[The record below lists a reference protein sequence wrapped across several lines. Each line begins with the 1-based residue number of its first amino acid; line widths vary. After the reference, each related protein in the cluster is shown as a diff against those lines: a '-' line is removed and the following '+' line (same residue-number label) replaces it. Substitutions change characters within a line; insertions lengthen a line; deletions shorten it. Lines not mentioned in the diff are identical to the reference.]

1 MNAKRI
7 GLLLIFGYLLAATSA
22 FAANKNVNEGKNWQ
36 DECKADKRQSIA
48 ECCEDKEGECKQSG
62 ENFDDCYKRKKSC
75 TSNINETRTQRRK
88 PAKIKEPRAQNES

>member
-1 MNAKRI
+1 MKKI
-7 GLLLIFGYLLAATSA
+7 LTLVLLITFVFTLSG
-22 FAANKNVNEGKNWQ
+22 
-36 DECKADKRQSIA
+36 
-48 ECCEDKEGECKQSG
+48 CEDKEGECKQSG